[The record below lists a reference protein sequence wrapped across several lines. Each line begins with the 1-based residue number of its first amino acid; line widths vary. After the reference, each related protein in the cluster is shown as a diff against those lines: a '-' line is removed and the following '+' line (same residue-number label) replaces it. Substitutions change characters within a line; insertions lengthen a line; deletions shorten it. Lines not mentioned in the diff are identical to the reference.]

1 MFLFLIFPRCFQI
14 CSIMGGGQIQY
25 GKAVCADTRRM
36 EPNHQPPLSR
46 RRVPGL
52 DSMSSPTPQ
61 SHPRCADLLAAANC
75 RCSSC
80 TAQRSPTTGMPLSI
94 RGLEQ
99 LHATNG
105 CMVCRDNADRRASV
119 ESRSTS
125 PTTSGL
131 CPFVVE
137 LYPTAIPLTMRN
149 LEERHASGGCAICC
163 AICAD
168 MRNLEE
174 RHASGGC
181 AICADALERRA
192 AADRLRA
199 ERQLDAQRRVQS
211 EPERLSLVRDA
222 RSQAAAALCHLLLPA
237 HQSGLAASNPNHN
250 PANNA

>member
-1 MFLFLIFPRCFQI
+1 M
-14 CSIMGGGQIQY
+14 
-25 GKAVCADTRRM
+25 ADTRR
-36 EPNHQPPLSR
+36 
-46 RRVPGL
+46 
-52 DSMSSPTPQ
+52 DS
-61 SHPRCADLLAAANC
+61 
-75 RCSSC
+75 
-80 TAQRSPTTGMPLSI
+80 
-94 RGLEQ
+94 
-99 LHATNG
+99 
-105 CMVCRDNADRRASV
+105 ADRRASV

-137 LYPTAIPLTMRN
+137 FYPTVIPLT
-149 LEERHASGGCAICC
+149 
-163 AICAD
+163 

-211 EPERLSLVRDA
+211 ERLSLERVA
-222 RSQAAAALCHLLLPA
+222 RSQAAAALCRLLLPA
-237 HQSGLAASNPNHN
+237 HQSELAASNPNHN

>member
-1 MFLFLIFPRCFQI
+1 
-14 CSIMGGGQIQY
+14 MGGGQIQY
-25 GKAVCADTRRM
+25 GKAVCADTRR
-36 EPNHQPPLSR
+36 
-46 RRVPGL
+46 
-52 DSMSSPTPQ
+52 DS
-61 SHPRCADLLAAANC
+61 
-75 RCSSC
+75 
-80 TAQRSPTTGMPLSI
+80 
-94 RGLEQ
+94 
-99 LHATNG
+99 
-105 CMVCRDNADRRASV
+105 ADRRASV
-119 ESRSTS
+119 ESHSTS

-137 LYPTAIPLTMRN
+137 LYPTAIPLT
-149 LEERHASGGCAICC
+149 
-163 AICAD
+163 

-222 RSQAAAALCHLLLPA
+222 RSQAAAALCRLLLPA